1 MPKSEDELKERE
13 EEEEEEEEEEDDA
26 EEGTEPKQHAV
37 RQIE

>member
-13 EEEEEEEEEEDDA
+13 EEEEEEEEEDDDA
-26 EEGTEPKQHAV
+26 EEGTEPKQPAV